1 MLKKQVDNLR
11 GKGELVI
18 PDELAEKLKKIA
30 PATIDRKLRRQK
42 EVLRLKRKYHR
53 GNSLLI
59 YQKIPVRAGSWDRS
73 LVDQV
78 QIDLVRDY

>member
-11 GKGELVI
+11 EKGELVI
-18 PDELAEKLKKIA
+18 SDEVAQKLKKIA
-30 PATIDRKLRRQK
+30 PATIDRKLRHQK
-42 EVLRLKRKYHR
+42 EVLHIKRKYHR
-53 GNSLLI
+53 GNSPLI
-59 YQKIPVRAGSWDRS
+59 YQKIPVRAGGWDKS